1 MKRISRRY
9 LNKVLKT
16 VMVHC
21 DQGNTVWADDS
32 LKSFCESIRN
42 RNALNML
49 EELESVSITYGD
61 GGPYVVSINSG
72 SYIYL
77 LTRKEVWIERT
88 IGLVSG
94 VAATLLTEYIVCLIS
109 KFLLP

>member
-1 MKRISRRY
+1 MIFLKRISRRY

-21 DQGNTVWADDS
+21 DQGNAVWTEDS
-32 LKSFCESIRN
+32 LKSFCESTRN

-49 EELESVSITYGD
+49 KELEAVSITYAD
-61 GGPYVVSINSG
+61 GGPYTVSINSG

-77 LTRKEVWIERT
+77 LTRKEVWIERA
-88 IGLVSG
+88 IGFISG
-94 VAATLLTEYIVCLIS
+94 FAVAVVGGVVLRLIMG
-109 KFLLP
+109 

>member
-21 DQGNTVWADDS
+21 DQGNAVWTEDS
-32 LKSFCESIRN
+32 LKSFCESTRN

-49 EELESVSITYGD
+49 KELEAVSITYAD
-61 GGPYVVSINSG
+61 GGPYTVSINSG

-77 LTRKEVWIERT
+77 LTRKEVWIERA
-88 IGLVSG
+88 IGFVSG
-94 VAATLLTEYIVCLIS
+94 FAVAVVGRVVLRV
-109 KFLLP
+109 FMG